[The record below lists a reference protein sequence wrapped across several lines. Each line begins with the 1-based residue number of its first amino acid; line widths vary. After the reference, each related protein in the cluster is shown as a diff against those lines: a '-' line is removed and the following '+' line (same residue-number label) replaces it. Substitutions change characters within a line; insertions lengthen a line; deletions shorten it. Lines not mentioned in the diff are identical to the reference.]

1 MAACGQSAANPPLS
15 TSFYTSSSSL
25 TTSTYSQVSQRWS
38 L

>member
-15 TSFYTSSSSL
+15 TSFYTSSL